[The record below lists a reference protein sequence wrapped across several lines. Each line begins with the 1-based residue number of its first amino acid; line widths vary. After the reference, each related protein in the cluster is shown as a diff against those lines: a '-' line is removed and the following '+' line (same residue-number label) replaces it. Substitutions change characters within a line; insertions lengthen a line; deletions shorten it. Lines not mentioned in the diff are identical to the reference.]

1 MEKSKEILLEHF
13 KKIFLKKDDTVAFVL
28 LKKDNKPFQIFKK
41 IGDIDDSFIEFLEK
55 NNNNGYSIHGS
66 VNPLLPNP
74 TKRTKDFYS
83 ENQRR
88 LWLDL
93 DNKKNNYILLKF
105 KQFLIDFN
113 LPKPN
118 QITQSSEGNYHIYWV
133 LDKEYNFEILSKMML
148 RMNIFLKLDHTQDIT
163 RLLRLP
169 GFYSKKP
176 GKNDFVCCPFKSL
189 NKLPVNINSF
199 AKIDNIKIQ
208 APNNENIKSNIM
220 AFSDEKGELWNFKV
234 NSKQTTRDIYNI
246 STKRLKSKSL
256 SEIDL
261 SFAKI
266 LDINNVSMEIIK
278 TLLISLAT
286 GRKPNP
292 EYYAQKTIEK
302 L

>member
-13 KKIFLKKDDTVAFVL
+13 KKIFLKEDDTVAFVL
-28 LKKDNKPFQIFKK
+28 LKKDYKPFQIFKK

-55 NNNNGYSIHGS
+55 NNNNGYSVYGS

-74 TKRTKDFYS
+74 SKRTKDFYS
-83 ENQRR
+83 KNQRR

-93 DNKKNNYILLKF
+93 DNKKDNYILSRF

-118 QITQSSEGNYHIYWV
+118 QIIQSSEGNYQIYWV
-133 LDKEYNFEILSKMML
+133 LDKEYDFEILSKAML

-163 RLLRLP
+163 RILRLP
-169 GFYSKKP
+169 GFYNKKP
-176 GKNDFVCCPFKSL
+176 GKNDFVYCPFNGL

-199 AKIDNIKIQ
+199 AKIDNIEIQ
-208 APNNENIKSNIM
+208 TPNNENIKSNIM
-220 AFSDEKGELWNFKV
+220 PLSDEKGELWNFKV
-234 NSKQTTRDIYNI
+234 NSTQTARDIYNI
-246 STKRLKSKSL
+246 STKRLKDKSL

-266 LDINNVSMEIIK
+266 LHINNVSIEIIK
-278 TLLISLAT
+278 TLLISSAT